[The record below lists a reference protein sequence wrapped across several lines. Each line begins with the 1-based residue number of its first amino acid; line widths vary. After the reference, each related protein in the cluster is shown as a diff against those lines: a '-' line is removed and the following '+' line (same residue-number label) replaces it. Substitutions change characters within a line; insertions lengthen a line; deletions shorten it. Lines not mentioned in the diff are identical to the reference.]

1 MATGIALSAV
11 KRAATEWVVWTRIR
25 RWSHFLR
32 RTGAHFAGK
41 CSGVVDDR
49 IMPLL
54 RVDASPHCLALGLA
68 VGIFMATTPF
78 LGLQVCGAVGLAWLF
93 GGHVPAA
100 IIGTFWANP
109 VTYPLLLAASYRLGA
124 TMLDVPE
131 TLNLAWLADGV
142 NAVVAALFVPGRS
155 ALAVAYH
162 MVLPVAMPLTLG
174 AFVIGVLSGAV
185 FYVIARHAIAQLRV
199 GSAYELK

>member
-1 MATGIALSAV
+1 MTTGMTVAAA
-11 KRAATEWVVWTRIR
+11 KRAMAV
-25 RWSHFLR
+25 
-32 RTGAHFAGK
+32 GAERVRAILHAR
-41 CSGVVDDR
+41 V
-49 IMPLL
+49 MPLL

-78 LGLQVCGAVGLAWLF
+78 LGLQVCGAMGLAWLF

-124 TMLDVPE
+124 ALLNVPE
-131 TLNLAWLADGV
+131 TLNLAWLANGV
-142 NAVVAALFVPGRS
+142 DAMMAALFVPGRS
-155 ALAVAYH
+155 AMAIAYD

-174 AFVIGVLSGAV
+174 AFVIGLLSGAV
-185 FYVIARHAIAQLRV
+185 FYVVARHAIGVLRMGRV
-199 GSAYELK
+199 CEAR